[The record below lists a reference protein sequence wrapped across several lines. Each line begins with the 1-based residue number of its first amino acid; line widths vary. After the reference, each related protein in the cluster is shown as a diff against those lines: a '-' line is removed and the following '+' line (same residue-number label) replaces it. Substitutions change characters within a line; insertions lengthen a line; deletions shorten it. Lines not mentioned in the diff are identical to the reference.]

1 MLIICNLHYVFK
13 SINDINKNT
22 QQTYIIVSECYSM
35 INEHIKIQFE
45 IRTDLISDNL
55 TLNYLLILKTR
66 LTIKQ

>member
-1 MLIICNLHYVFK
+1 
-13 SINDINKNT
+13 
-22 QQTYIIVSECYSM
+22 M

-55 TLNYLLILKTR
+55 ILNYLLILKTR